1 MSWLQSDEPP
11 SRLRVETRWPECAD
25 LDVRALPDV
34 RLPLRST
41 PVHRIIRTRRRH
53 QGGFVLC
60 GWECTCG
67 ECERPR
73 YADPEMAAGAARR
86 HLAAAS

>member
-1 MSWLQSDEPP
+1 MVWSGSGEPS
-11 SRLRVETRWPECAD
+11 SRLRMETEWTECAD
-25 LDVRALPDV
+25 LDVRTLPDG
-34 RLPLRST
+34 RLPSWSA
-41 PVHRIIRTRRRH
+41 PVHRITRTRSRQH
-53 QGGFVLC
+53 GFVLC
-60 GWECTCG
+60 GWQCACG